1 MRKLLLAWNLF
12 IYGLLFSCTPKD
24 ASEISDR
31 VEKYM
36 ETCPDSALLLLNQIS
51 QPEKL
56 QGKECADYALLLTQA
71 RDKNYLD
78 SLQSDSLIKLAVDYY
93 QDSDDKVRGGKALF
107 YYGKVTALQGDY
119 EKAMQ
124 AYLDA
129 QERLEGAK
137 EYKLQAWIQEYVGR
151 INDDQERYDMA
162 LDNYQ
167 KSIFYNKKADNTLG
181 IIYAYRNI
189 AWIYAVRQNMDS
201 VNRYVEAGF
210 SLLNGDSTSS
220 VFPSLMHI
228 KGVAESSNGN
238 YLNAVSYFLVA
249 IRCEKVVDSIP
260 YYYMSLGDAY
270 MKLSLFDKAEEC
282 FKYILSSNDIFV
294 LSGAYN
300 YFYLLE
306 KKKVEY
312 GKSLYYKEMS
322 DSLLQIAQN
331 EAIRNKVLKVQKK
344 NEIEKQQ
351 KEKDIL
357 QQDNL
362 IQLLGGI
369 VLLFFLFLL
378 GLFFCKKMVKR
389 NERDY
394 RESLQEFAK
403 RSREII
409 SANEQLI
416 SQYICQ
422 VEELKQKEVSVVEAS
437 KEQIVKLEQE
447 IRILM
452 EKNRGNLENS
462 YADGLNVLRQLK
474 EGVLIVENMTAIER
488 REFLGYVDF
497 LFDNFVTRLCTEY
510 RLKESNLLLAAFI
523 KLGFSSEEL
532 VILFDSELE
541 AVRKRKQRLKNK
553 LGLDNKVNLD
563 VFLAYY
569 PRKMS
574 C

>member
-24 ASEISDR
+24 ASEIFDR

-369 VLLFFLFLL
+369 VLLFFW

-409 SANEQLI
+409 STNEQLI

-437 KEQIVKLEQE
+437 KEQIVRLEQE

-462 YADGLNVLRQLK
+462 YADRLNVLRQLK
-474 EGVLIVENMTAIER
+474 EGLLIVENMTAIER

>member
-1 MRKLLLAWNLF
+1 
-12 IYGLLFSCTPKD
+12 
-24 ASEISDR
+24 
-31 VEKYM
+31 
-36 ETCPDSALLLLNQIS
+36 
-51 QPEKL
+51 
-56 QGKECADYALLLTQA
+56 
-71 RDKNYLD
+71 
-78 SLQSDSLIKLAVDYY
+78 
-93 QDSDDKVRGGKALF
+93 
-107 YYGKVTALQGDY
+107 
-119 EKAMQ
+119 
-124 AYLDA
+124 
-129 QERLEGAK
+129 
-137 EYKLQAWIQEYVGR
+137 
-151 INDDQERYDMA
+151 
-162 LDNYQ
+162 
-167 KSIFYNKKADNTLG
+167 
-181 IIYAYRNI
+181 
-189 AWIYAVRQNMDS
+189 
-201 VNRYVEAGF
+201 
-210 SLLNGDSTSS
+210 
-220 VFPSLMHI
+220 
-228 KGVAESSNGN
+228 
-238 YLNAVSYFLVA
+238 
-249 IRCEKVVDSIP
+249 
-260 YYYMSLGDAY
+260 
-270 MKLSLFDKAEEC
+270 
-282 FKYILSSNDIFV
+282 
-294 LSGAYN
+294 
-300 YFYLLE
+300 
-306 KKKVEY
+306 
-312 GKSLYYKEMS
+312 MS

-369 VLLFFLFLL
+369 VLLFFW

-409 SANEQLI
+409 STNEQLI

-437 KEQIVKLEQE
+437 KEQIVRLEQE

-474 EGVLIVENMTAIER
+474 EGLLIVENMTAIER

>member
-24 ASEISDR
+24 ASEIFDR

-369 VLLFFLFLL
+369 VLLFFL

-409 SANEQLI
+409 STNEQLI

-437 KEQIVKLEQE
+437 KEQIVRLEQE

-474 EGVLIVENMTAIER
+474 EGLLIVENMTAIER

-541 AVRKRKQRLKNK
+541 AVRKRKQRLKKK